1 MSHAVAGQR
10 AFQRTED
17 AKALRESI
25 VGVYEEESGD
35 QDNWAKTKGVG
46 KERGGP

>member
-1 MSHAVAGQR
+1 MAGQR
-10 AFQRTED
+10 AFQRAED
-17 AKALRESI
+17 AKALTGSI

-35 QDNWAKTKGVG
+35 QGNWAKTKRVG